1 MRVAVSLAVLLL
13 MCTIASAQV
22 TKSEKLLE
30 RAARDG
36 RVDTVRQLL
45 AAGAGILVTDP
56 KDHWP
61 AIVALVAAVQS
72 PSDHALEIVNLLMA
86 SGAGVNSQGDYP
98 ILFYALLNKNPEKTD
113 VLQALVAAGAD
124 IHGEAGLTMVT
135 PLMFAAES
143 GNSVTFV
150 KFLLGAGARADVKDS
165 SGNSALV
172 HASRNKGSQA
182 LQIVKEL
189 LSVGREQAQLDRAL
203 EEAAANP
210 NPSAPEIVRVLRS
223 SGAKEREND

>member
-1 MRVAVSLAVLLL
+1 MKVAVSLACLLL
-13 MCTIASAQV
+13 MSTIASAQE
-22 TKSEKLLE
+22 TKSAKLLE

-72 PSDHALEIVNLLMA
+72 PSEHALEIANLLMA
-86 SGAGVNSQGDYP
+86 SGAGVNSHDVMGNP
-98 ILFYALLNKNPEKTD
+98 VLFYALMNKNPEKTD

-124 IHGEAGLTMVT
+124 IHGKAGITRVT
-135 PLMFAAES
+135 PLMVAAES
-143 GNSVTFV
+143 GDSLTFV
-150 KFLLGAGARADVKDS
+150 KLLLRAGARADIKDS
-165 SGNSALV
+165 SGSSALV
-172 HASRNKGSQA
+172 HASRSKGSQA

-189 LSVGREQAQLDRAL
+189 LSAGREQAQLDRAL
-203 EEAAANP
+203 VEATA
-210 NPSAPEIVRVLRS
+210 EIIRVLRS
-223 SGAKEREND
+223 SGAKEKEND